1 MKQKALKAAF
11 PYTLPIF
18 AGFWFLALAYGILMN
33 VNGFP
38 FVYPMFEPASL
49 RDGRPAGSFLILFQ
63 FFSVLIRVLFQ
74 SLVELPDEVAKGRHL
89 ISAVQGYLL
98 AAQKIRRR
106 ACIRPVK
113 VRVIRFVLGI

>member
-33 VNGFP
+33 VNGFS
-38 FVYPMFEPASL
+38 FVYPMFEPANL

-63 FFSVLIRVLFQ
+63 FFSVLIRALFQ
-74 SLVELPDEVAKGRHL
+74 SLVELPYEVAKGRHL
-89 ISAVQGYLL
+89 ISVA
-98 AAQKIRRR
+98 
-106 ACIRPVK
+106 
-113 VRVIRFVLGI
+113 

>member
-11 PYTLPIF
+11 S
-18 AGFWFLALAYGILMN
+18 
-33 VNGFP
+33 

-74 SLVELPDEVAKGRHL
+74 SLIELPNEVAKGRHL
-89 ISAVQGYLL
+89 ISVA
-98 AAQKIRRR
+98 
-106 ACIRPVK
+106 
-113 VRVIRFVLGI
+113 

>member
-11 PYTLPIF
+11 S
-18 AGFWFLALAYGILMN
+18 
-33 VNGFP
+33 

-74 SLVELPDEVAKGRHL
+74 SSAELPNEVAKGRHL
-89 ISAVQGYLL
+89 ISVVEGYLL
-98 AAQKIRRR
+98 SAQKIRGL
-106 ACIRPVK
+106 ACIAPVK